1 MALALSKRLG
11 GLSMAA
17 SSSFS
22 NTLPATGL
30 LLIGMGMGT
39 CEGMTVEAKQAAAA
53 ADHRRYEAYTALWP
67 EDELASLEREI
78 GPIERVMRP
87 EVEQPEGLFD
97 LAKNSLVA
105 LLVVGDPL
113 QATTHVDL
121 QLRAELAGIPCHV
134 VHGISITS
142 VVTGAI
148 GLSNY
153 KFGRQTTLT
162 YPYGDWIATSP
173 LEVLAA
179 NWEQNLH
186 TLALLDLDPTGQG
199 TGDQR
204 PMQPADAVE
213 SMRRMWEKL
222 QETAEEPLS
231 ETYVRRAFRQLA
243 SKLYLQQDFDSI
255 PVVLCSDMGTPQ
267 QAIVAT
273 TLGKLGEEVGGRL
286 NCLVFPAGTSE
297 VEGKALLRWQ
307 RGE

>member
-17 SSSFS
+17 TDSES
-22 NTLPATGL
+22 NALPEKGL
-30 LLIGMGMGT
+30 LLVGMGMGALD
-39 CEGMTVEAKQAAAA
+39 GMTVEAQTAAKA

-67 EDELASLEREI
+67 DDELGRLEERVGLI
-78 GPIERVMRP
+78 QRVMRP
-87 EVEQPEGLFD
+87 EVEEPDELFA
-97 LAKNSLVA
+97 LAKQSLIA

-121 QLRAELAGIPCHV
+121 QLRAQDAGIDCRV
-134 VHGISITS
+134 IHGISITT

-186 TLALLDLDPTGQG
+186 TLALLDLDPTGLG

-204 PMQPADAVE
+204 PMRPVDAVQ
-213 SMRRMWEKL
+213 SMRLMWEKL
-222 QETAEEPLS
+222 QETADEPLS
-231 ETYVRRAFRQLA
+231 DEYVRLAFRQM
-243 SKLYLQQDFDSI
+243 STKLYLQQSFDDI
-255 PVVLCSDMGTPQ
+255 PVVLCSDMGTAEQ
-267 QAIVAT
+267 CMVTT
-273 TLGKLGEEVGGRL
+273 TLGELAREEGGRL
-286 NCLVFPAGTSE
+286 NCLVFPASTGE
-297 VEGKALLRWQ
+297 VEEKALLRWK
-307 RGE
+307 RE

>member
-1 MALALSKRLG
+1 
-11 GLSMAA
+11 
-17 SSSFS
+17 
-22 NTLPATGL
+22 
-30 LLIGMGMGT
+30 MGT
-39 CEGMTVEAKQAAAA
+39 CQGMTVEAKMAATA

-67 EDELASLEREI
+67 ENELALLEQEI
-78 GPIERVMRP
+78 GSIERVMRP
-87 EVEQPEGLFD
+87 EVEQPEALFD
-97 LAKNSLVA
+97 LAKDSLVA

-121 QLRAELAGIPCHV
+121 QLRAEMAGIPCRV

-142 VVTGAI
+142 VVTGAV

-204 PMQPADAVE
+204 PMRPADAVE

-222 QETAEEPLS
+222 QETAEEPFS
-231 ETYVRRAFRQLA
+231 ETYVRRAFREFT
-243 SKLYLQQDFDSI
+243 SKLYLQQTFDDI

-267 QAIVAT
+267 QAIVST
-273 TLGKLGEEVGGRL
+273 TLGNLGEEDGGRL
-286 NCLVFPAGTSE
+286 NCLVFPASTSE
-297 VEGKALLRWQ
+297 VEGKALVRWQ

>member
-1 MALALSKRLG
+1 
-11 GLSMAA
+11 
-17 SSSFS
+17 
-22 NTLPATGL
+22 
-30 LLIGMGMGT
+30 MGMGT
-39 CEGMTVEAKQAAAA
+39 CQGMTVEAKMAATA

-67 EDELASLEREI
+67 ENELALLEQEI
-78 GPIERVMRP
+78 GSIERVMRP
-87 EVEQPEGLFD
+87 EVEQPEALFD
-97 LAKNSLVA
+97 LAKDSLVA

-121 QLRAELAGIPCHV
+121 QLRAEMAGIPCRV

-142 VVTGAI
+142 VVTGAV

-204 PMQPADAVE
+204 PMRPADAVE

-231 ETYVRRAFRQLA
+231 ETYVRRAFREFA
-243 SKLYLQQDFDSI
+243 SKLYLQQTFDDI

-267 QAIVAT
+267 QAIVST
-273 TLGKLGEEVGGRL
+273 TLGNLGEEDGGRL
-286 NCLVFPAGTSE
+286 NCLVFPASTSE
-297 VEGKALLRWQ
+297 VEGKALVRWQ

>member
-1 MALALSKRLG
+1 MALAPSKRLG

-22 NTLPATGL
+22 NTLPSTGL
-30 LLIGMGMGT
+30 LLVGMGMGT
-39 CEGMTVEAKQAAAA
+39 CQGMTVEAKMAATA

-67 EDELASLEREI
+67 ENELALLEQEI
-78 GPIERVMRP
+78 GSIERVMRP
-87 EVEQPEGLFD
+87 EVEQPEALFD
-97 LAKNSLVA
+97 LAKDSLVA

-121 QLRAELAGIPCHV
+121 QLRAEMAGIPCRV

-142 VVTGAI
+142 VVTGAV

-204 PMQPADAVE
+204 PMRPADAVE

-231 ETYVRRAFRQLA
+231 ETYVRRAFREFA
-243 SKLYLQQDFDSI
+243 SKLYLQQTFDDI

-267 QAIVAT
+267 QAIVST
-273 TLGKLGEEVGGRL
+273 TLGNLGEEDGGRL
-286 NCLVFPAGTSE
+286 NCLVFPASTSE
-297 VEGKALLRWQ
+297 VEGKALVRWQ

>member
-1 MALALSKRLG
+1 
-11 GLSMAA
+11 
-17 SSSFS
+17 
-22 NTLPATGL
+22 
-30 LLIGMGMGT
+30 MGMGT
-39 CEGMTVEAKQAAAA
+39 CQGMTVEAKMAATA

-67 EDELASLEREI
+67 ESELALLEQEI
-78 GPIERVMRP
+78 GSIERVMRP
-87 EVEQPEGLFD
+87 EVEQPEALFD
-97 LAKNSLVA
+97 LAKDSLVA

-121 QLRAELAGIPCHV
+121 QLRAEMAGIPCRV

-142 VVTGAI
+142 VVTGAV

-204 PMQPADAVE
+204 PMRPADAVE

-222 QETAEEPLS
+222 QETVEEPLS
-231 ETYVRRAFRQLA
+231 ETYVRRAFREFA
-243 SKLYLQQDFDSI
+243 SKLYLQQTFDDI

-267 QAIVAT
+267 QAIVST
-273 TLGKLGEEVGGRL
+273 TLGNLGEEDGGRL
-286 NCLVFPAGTSE
+286 NCLVFPASTSE
-297 VEGKALLRWQ
+297 VEGKALVRWQ

>member
-1 MALALSKRLG
+1 
-11 GLSMAA
+11 
-17 SSSFS
+17 
-22 NTLPATGL
+22 
-30 LLIGMGMGT
+30 MGT
-39 CEGMTVEAKQAAAA
+39 CQGMTVEAKMAATA

-67 EDELASLEREI
+67 ENELTLLEQEI
-78 GPIERVMRP
+78 GSIERVMRP
-87 EVEQPEGLFD
+87 EVEQPEALFD
-97 LAKNSLVA
+97 LAKDSLVA

-121 QLRAELAGIPCHV
+121 QLRAEMAGIPCRV

-142 VVTGAI
+142 VVTGAV

-204 PMQPADAVE
+204 PMRPADAVE

-231 ETYVRRAFRQLA
+231 ETYVRRAFREFA
-243 SKLYLQQDFDSI
+243 SKLYLQQTFDDI

-273 TLGKLGEEVGGRL
+273 TLGNLGEEDGGRL
-286 NCLVFPAGTSE
+286 NCLVFPASTSE
-297 VEGKALLRWQ
+297 VEGKALVRWQ

>member
-17 SSSFS
+17 TDSES
-22 NTLPATGL
+22 NALPEKGL
-30 LLIGMGMGT
+30 LLVGMGMGALD
-39 CEGMTVEAKQAAAA
+39 GMTVEAQTAAKA

-67 EDELASLEREI
+67 DDELGRLEERVGLI
-78 GPIERVMRP
+78 QRVMRP
-87 EVEQPEGLFD
+87 EVEEPDELFA
-97 LAKNSLVA
+97 LAKQSLVA

-121 QLRAELAGIPCHV
+121 QLRAQDAGIDCRV
-134 VHGISITS
+134 IHGISITT

-173 LEVLAA
+173 LEVLAS

-186 TLALLDLDPTGQG
+186 TLTLLDLDPTGLG

-204 PMQPADAVE
+204 PMRPVDAVQ
-213 SMRRMWEKL
+213 SMRLMWEKL
-222 QETAEEPLS
+222 QETADEPLS
-231 ETYVRRAFRQLA
+231 DEYVRLALRQMSA
-243 SKLYLQQDFDSI
+243 KLYLQQSFDDI
-255 PVVLCSDMGTPQ
+255 PVVLCSDMGAAEQ
-267 QAIVAT
+267 CIVTT
-273 TLGKLGEEVGGRL
+273 TLGELAREERGRL
-286 NCLVFPAGTSE
+286 NCLVFPASTGE
-297 VEGKALLRWQ
+297 VEEKALLRWK
-307 RGE
+307 RE